1 MVALTGYF
9 FWSLRNLLLDRHAEF
24 TPEQPDLAWII
35 AGETAVLGLM
45 AAIGSLGVRS
55 WWRLAGVV
63 FLAAA
68 GGVFYVFQPPTVST
82 APVPMEWQIN
92 VLRPL
97 AIGTGWLL
105 VAWLGARVAGYHD
118 RAAVSPVAHIV
129 RPASLFLMGGS
140 RSPFSTLLNPNSGF
154 GGRFGRSIKPP
165 ARSCGKAASLRRP
178 VASGTPTRTRHR
190 RQSPMASTWLPISA
204 P

>member
-9 FWSLRNLLLDRHAEF
+9 FWSLRNLLLDRHGEF

-45 AAIGSLGVRS
+45 AAVGSLGVRS

-68 GGVFYVFQPPTVST
+68 GGVFYVFQPPTMST

-129 RPASLFLMGGS
+129 RPASLFLIAGLAFTFFNVVEPQLG
-140 RSPFSTLLNPNSGF
+140 
-154 GGRFGRSIKPP
+154 
-165 ARSCGKAASLRRP
+165 LRRE
-178 VASGTPTRTRHR
+178 VWALDQARAETHR
-190 RQSPMASTWLPISA
+190 AITGSA
-204 P
+204 RCS